1 MDNLSQ
7 KFQEFFNYISTQW
20 KELPMVQ
27 KSIIGVLALAVV
39 GSLAFLVVKQ
49 EQDKYAYLYQNLEQG
64 DLDEIG
70 SALKKLQYDSY
81 SIDSKGVKVKAN
93 DVMRLRLKLAGE
105 GLPARGQ
112 IGWEQFDKQDF
123 TRTKFEQGIDKLRAI
138 QGEMSRTIN
147 SLEGIIS
154 SRVHIVMPNTK
165 LFEEDE
171 KEPTAA
177 IYLKTYR
184 NVQISRKQIRA
195 ITLLVSRSVEGL
207 RPDKVTIVD
216 HMGRM
221 LTEVQSDDPATRMTK
236 EMLSFRKTLETDLR
250 TKVTSL
256 VGRIVGIDKIDA
268 KIDVEVDFTREE
280 KTVSDINPDKV
291 VVLSSNTTNAEMNG
305 RGLNPTGVPGAKSN
319 VPGEQEEL
327 VINSN
332 KAESTRNTERL
343 NYEIAKT
350 KSHKI
355 MPVGQ
360 IIRITA
366 AVIVDGKQLHLPNGA
381 KPEFVERTA
390 EEMKKIEELV
400 KRAIGYRKGRDE
412 VTVHN
417 IMFELAPEQVEE
429 LNEKKEEDRKYITT
443 IAISAA
449 ASLALILFFTFII
462 RPYFR
467 WLSYDPEKKRR
478 QTVIEE
484 YTPDLEMGGI
494 KNIQVKEDIPFE
506 KMTPQEQIRY
516 LAKHDPARTTEGIR
530 MLLNPHHQTT

>member
-1 MDNLSQ
+1 MDNFSQ
-7 KFQEFFNYISTQW
+7 KFQEFLTYISTQW
-20 KELPMVQ
+20 KDLPMVQ
-27 KSIIGVLALAVV
+27 KSIIGFLSLAVI
-39 GSLAFLVVKQ
+39 GSLTFLVVKQ
-49 EQDKYAYLYQNLEQG
+49 EQDKYAYLYKNLEQS

-70 SALKKLQYDSY
+70 AALKKLQYTSY
-81 SIDSKGVKVKAN
+81 SIDSKGVKVKSN

-105 GLPARGQ
+105 GLPSRGQ

-184 NVQISRKQIRA
+184 NVQISKKQIRA

-207 RPDKVTIVD
+207 RPEKVTIVD

-332 KAESTRNTERL
+332 KSESTRNTERL

-355 MPVGQ
+355 LPVGQ

-366 AVIVDGKQLHLPNGA
+366 AVIVDGKQLHLPNGQ
-381 KPEFVERTA
+381 KPEFVERTP

-400 KRAIGYRKGRDE
+400 KRAIGYREGRDE

-506 KMTPQEQIRY
+506 KMSPQEQIRY

>member
-1 MDNLSQ
+1 MNSISQ
-7 KFQEFFNYISTQW
+7 KFQDFLNYITTQW
-20 KELPMVQ
+20 NELPNMQ
-27 KSIIGVLALAVV
+27 KSIIGVLFVAVI
-39 GSLAFLVVKQ
+39 GSLGFLISQRKQ
-49 EQDKYAYLYQNLEQG
+49 DEYSYIYKNLEQS

-70 SALKKLQYDSY
+70 AALKKIQYSSY
-81 SIDSKGVKVKAN
+81 SIDSKGVKVKSD

-105 GLPARGQ
+105 GLPSRGQ

-154 SRVHIVMPNTK
+154 SRVHIVMPNEK

-207 RPDKVTIVD
+207 RPEKVTIVD

-221 LTEVQSDDPATRMTK
+221 LTEVQSDDPATQMTK
-236 EMLSFRKTLETDLR
+236 EMLSFRKTLESDLR
-250 TKVTSL
+250 KKVTSL
-256 VGRIVGIDKIDA
+256 VGRIVGIEKVDA

-280 KTVSDINPDKV
+280 KTISDINPDKV

-332 KAESTRNTERL
+332 KAESKRNTERL

-355 MPVGQ
+355 LPVGQ

-366 AVIVDGKQLHLPNGA
+366 AVIVDGKQLHLPNGE
-381 KPEFVERTA
+381 KPDFEPRTP

-400 KRAIGYRKGRDE
+400 KRAIGFRKGRDE

-449 ASLALILFFTFII
+449 SSLALILFFTFII

-530 MLLNPHHQTT
+530 MLLNPHHQQT

>member
-20 KELPMVQ
+20 KELPLLQ

-70 SALKKLQYDSY
+70 SALKKLQYTSY

-105 GLPARGQ
+105 GLPSRGQ

-207 RPDKVTIVD
+207 RPEKVTIVD

-236 EMLSFRKTLETDLR
+236 EMLSFRKTLESDLR
-250 TKVTSL
+250 AKVTSL

-332 KAESTRNTERL
+332 KSESTRNTERL

-350 KSHKI
+350 KSHKV

-366 AVIVDGKQLHLPNGA
+366 AVIVDGKQLHLPNGT
-381 KPEFVERTA
+381 KPEFVARTP